1 MAKFE
6 ERWLNIA
13 PAYYGSSLGSKP
25 ENKVGDISKGVAK
38 KYTKKWM
45 RYSRVVRASDS

>member
-1 MAKFE
+1 MAKLE
-6 ERWLNIA
+6 ERGDNIA

-25 ENKVGDISKGVAK
+25 ENTVVDISKGVAK

-45 RYSRVVRASDS
+45 RYSRVSG